1 VFSPGYDGFCDFAA
15 AVDFDLADFQR
26 KIARTVLGDQ
36 AESLVLVP
44 RGHGKSRLGGT
55 LAVHHLLTEPKAAIY
70 VAAASREQASI
81 IYAYAREVALH
92 PALADAGLVVRHLEL
107 RARDGGFL
115 KVLASDA
122 PRLHGL
128 TPSLCLVDE
137 LHAFR
142 DAQVYIAL
150 RTALL
155 KRPGAKLWTLST
167 AGQGEDSPLGQLR
180 ARGLAQGTVN
190 QDGALT
196 TATGEGFAM
205 LEWAIPTGEEVNAE
219 TAKLANPAPWIDLK
233 GLRSQFDALPLG
245 EFARY
250 HGGRWSQRAGAFLPE
265 GALDAVIG
273 TPHFEP
279 GEPIWVGCDVGGT
292 EAATAVAWVN
302 QAGSVGVWIETAEDA
317 VLRAAE
323 KVRQLRRAFRI
334 EEFIFDPWRANQIA
348 LELER
353 DGVRAVQFPQSDVRM
368 VPASAAL
375 RAAIVEKR
383 LTLPDDP
390 ELRRH
395 FANAVAQHSRRG
407 WRIASPGRGI
417 QIDAV
422 IALCMASERREYE
435 PTGDFKVIAWV

>member
-1 VFSPGYDGFCDFAA
+1 VFEPGYSGFCDFAA
-15 AVDFDLADFQR
+15 AVDFELEDFQR
-26 KIARTVLGDQ
+26 KIAATCLGEQ

-55 LAVHHLLTEPKAAIY
+55 LAVHHLLTEPQAAIY

-81 IYAYAREVALH
+81 IYAYAREVARH

-107 RARDGGFL
+107 RAPDGGFL

-142 DAQVYIAL
+142 DSQVYVAL

-180 ARGLAQGTVN
+180 ARGLSQPDVR

-196 TATGEGFAM
+196 TTQGEDFAM
-205 LEWAIPTGEEVNAE
+205 LEWAVPAGEEVTPE
-219 TAKLANPAPWIDLK
+219 TAKLANPAPWIGLK
-233 GLRSQFDALPLG
+233 GLRSQFAALPLH
-245 EFARY
+245 EFSRY
-250 HGGRWSQRAGAFLPE
+250 HAGRWTQRAGAFLPE
-265 GALDAVIG
+265 GAFDAAVG
-273 TPHFEP
+273 SPTFEP
-279 GEPIWVGCDVGGT
+279 GEPIWVGCDVGGS

-302 QAGSVGVWIETAEDA
+302 EAGAVGVWVETAEDA

-323 KVRQLRRAFRI
+323 KVRELHRDFSI
-334 EEFIFDPWRANQIA
+334 SEFCYDPWRARQVA

-353 DGVRAVQFPQSDVRM
+353 EGVRCVEFPQTDVRM
-368 VPASAAL
+368 VPASATL
-375 RAAIVEKR
+375 RAAVVERR

-395 FANAVAQHSRRG
+395 FANAVAAHSRRG
-407 WRIASPGRGI
+407 WRIASPGRGV

-422 IALCMASERREYE
+422 IALTMAVERKEFV
-435 PTGDFKVIAWV
+435 PDPVKVLAWL

>member
-1 VFSPGYDGFCDFAA
+1 MFSPGYDGFCDFAA
-15 AVDFDLADFQR
+15 AVDFQLEDFQR
-26 KIARTVLGDQ
+26 KIARTCLGEQ

-55 LAVHHLLTEPKAAIY
+55 LAVHHLLTEPRAAIY

-81 IYAYAREVALH
+81 IYAYAREVAKH
-92 PALADAGLVVRHLEL
+92 PALEDAGLVVRHLEL
-107 RARDGGFL
+107 RAPDGGFL

-167 AGQGEDSPLGQLR
+167 AGQGEDSPLGKLR
-180 ARGLAQGTVN
+180 ARGLEQSIS
-190 QDGALT
+190 QDGPLT
-196 TATGEGFAM
+196 TATGEDFAM
-205 LEWAIPTGEEVNAE
+205 LEWAVPAGEEVTPESARR
-219 TAKLANPAPWIDLK
+219 ANPAPWITTK
-233 GLRSQFDALPLG
+233 GLRQAFAALPLH
-245 EFARY
+245 EFSRY
-250 HGGRWSQRAGAFLPE
+250 HAGRWTQRAGAFLPE

-273 TPHFEP
+273 VPEFEE
-279 GEPIWVGCDVGGT
+279 GEEIWVGMDAGGT
-292 EAATAVAWVN
+292 EAATAVAWMN
-302 QAGSVGVWIETAEDA
+302 AAGATGVWIETDE
-317 VLRAAE
+317 AAILNAAA
-323 KVRQLRRAFRI
+323 KVRELHSQYVIR
-334 EEFIFDPWRANQIA
+334 EFVYDPWRARQAA

-353 DGVRAVQFPQSDVRM
+353 EGVRCVEFPQTDVRM
-368 VPASAAL
+368 VPASATL
-375 RAAIVEKR
+375 RAAVVERR

-395 FANAVAQHSRRG
+395 FSNAVAAHSRRG
-407 WRIASPGRGI
+407 WRIASPGRGV
-417 QIDAV
+417 QVDAV
-422 IALCMASERREYE
+422 IALCMANERREFV
-435 PTGDFKVIAWV
+435 PDPVKVLAWL

>member
-15 AVDFDLADFQR
+15 AVDFDLQDFQR
-26 KIARTVLGDQ
+26 KIAATCLGEQ
-36 AESLVLVP
+36 AETLVLLP

-55 LAVHHLLTEPKAAIY
+55 LAVHALLTEPRAAIY
-70 VAAASREQASI
+70 VAAASREQASVI
-81 IYAYAREVALH
+81 FSYARDVARH

-107 RARDGGFL
+107 RAPDGGFF

-128 TPSLCLVDE
+128 TPSRVLLDE

-142 DAQVYIAL
+142 DGQVYVAL

-180 ARGLAQGTVN
+180 ARGLSQPDVR

-196 TATGEGFAM
+196 TTLGEDFAM
-205 LEWAIPTGEEVNAE
+205 LEWAVPAGEEVTPE
-219 TAKLANPAPWIDLK
+219 TAKLANPAPWITAK
-233 GLRSQFDALPLG
+233 GLRSQFAALPLH

-250 HGGRWSQRAGAFLPE
+250 HAGRWTQRAGAFLPE

-273 TPHFEP
+273 VPEFEP
-279 GEPIWVGCDVGGT
+279 GEEIWVGMDAGGT
-292 EAATAVAWVN
+292 EAATAVTWINA
-302 QAGSVGVWIETAEDA
+302 AGQTGVWIETAEDA
-317 VLRAAE
+317 ILNAAT
-323 KVRQLRRAFRI
+323 KVRELHRDYTIR
-334 EEFIFDPWRANQIA
+334 EFVYDPWRARQAA

-353 DGVRAVQFPQSDVRM
+353 EGVRCVEFPQTDVRM
-368 VPASAAL
+368 VPASATL

-395 FANAVAQHSRRG
+395 FSNAVAAHSRRG
-407 WRIASPGRGI
+407 WRIASPGRGV
-417 QIDAV
+417 QVDAV
-422 IALCMASERREYE
+422 IALCMANERREFVPE
-435 PTGDFKVIAWV
+435 PVKVLAWL